1 MENVNIAYFVF
12 EGSIR
17 EFEGSI
23 MGLQSQLSDDEWRQI
38 INETISYKVFLKCLK
53 RTGMPLLGEKWD
65 NDDDQFIVGLTES
78 VSAMKRLDPIL
89 SGSVNEKKLKK
100 IYTVKMK
107 DGADGINEL
116 IKKVVKDLK
125 SSKRSQVS
133 DL

>member
-1 MENVNIAYFVF
+1 VEDINTVYFVF

-53 RTGMPLLGEKWD
+53 KVGMPLLGEKWD
-65 NDDDQFIVGLTES
+65 NDDDQFIIGLTES
-78 VSAMKRLDPIL
+78 VSAMKKLDPIL
-89 SGSVNEKKLKK
+89 TGSVNEKKLKK

-116 IKKVVKDLK
+116 VKDVAKDLK

>member
-1 MENVNIAYFVF
+1 MEDINTVYFVF

-53 RTGMPLLGEKWD
+53 KVGMPLLGEKWD
-65 NDDDQFIVGLTES
+65 NDDDQFIIGLTES
-78 VSAMKRLDPIL
+78 VSAMKKLDPIL
-89 SGSVNEKKLKK
+89 TGSVNEKKLKK

-116 IKKVVKDLK
+116 VKDVAKDLK

>member
-1 MENVNIAYFVF
+1 VEDINTVYFVF

-53 RTGMPLLGEKWD
+53 KVGMPLLGEKWD
-65 NDDDQFIVGLTES
+65 NDDDQFIIGLTES
-78 VSAMKRLDPIL
+78 VSAMKKLDPIL
-89 SGSVNEKKLKK
+89 TGSVNEKKLKK
-100 IYTVKMK
+100 LYTVKMK

-116 IKKVVKDLK
+116 VKDVAKDLK

>member
-1 MENVNIAYFVF
+1 VEDINTVYFVF

-53 RTGMPLLGEKWD
+53 KVGMPLLGEKWD
-65 NDDDQFIVGLTES
+65 NDDDQFIIGLTES
-78 VSAMKRLDPIL
+78 VSAMKKLDPIL
-89 SGSVNEKKLKK
+89 TGSVNEKKLKK
-100 IYTVKMK
+100 LYTVKMK

-116 IKKVVKDLK
+116 VKNVAKDLK

>member
-1 MENVNIAYFVF
+1 MEDINTVYFVF

-53 RTGMPLLGEKWD
+53 KVGMPLLGEKWD
-65 NDDDQFIVGLTES
+65 NDDDQFIIGLTES
-78 VSAMKRLDPIL
+78 VSAMKKLDPIL
-89 SGSVNEKKLKK
+89 TGSVNEKKLKK
-100 IYTVKMK
+100 LYTVKMK

-116 IKKVVKDLK
+116 VKNVAKDLK

>member
-1 MENVNIAYFVF
+1 MEDINTVYFVF

-53 RTGMPLLGEKWD
+53 KVGMPLLGEKWD
-65 NDDDQFIVGLTES
+65 NDDDQFIIGLTES
-78 VSAMKRLDPIL
+78 VSAMKKLDPIL
-89 SGSVNEKKLKK
+89 TGSVNEKKLKK
-100 IYTVKMK
+100 LYTVKMK

-116 IKKVVKDLK
+116 VKDVAKDLK

>member
-1 MENVNIAYFVF
+1 MEDTNTVYFVF

-23 MGLQSQLSDDEWRQI
+23 MGLQSQLSDDEWKQI

-65 NDDDQFIVGLTES
+65 SDDDQFIVGLTES
-78 VSAMKRLDPIL
+78 VSAMKKLDPIL
-89 SGSVNEKKLKK
+89 TGSVNEKKLKK

-116 IKKVVKDLK
+116 VKDVAKDLK

>member
-1 MENVNIAYFVF
+1 MEGTDTVYFVF

-23 MGLQSQLSDDEWRQI
+23 MGLQCQLSDNEWEQI

-65 NDDDQFIVGLTES
+65 DDDDQFIVGLAES
-78 VSAMKRLDPIL
+78 VSAMKKLDPIL
-89 SGSVNEKKLKK
+89 ASSVNEKKLKK

-107 DGADGINEL
+107 DGADSMNEL
-116 IKKVVKDLK
+116 VKNVIKDLK
-125 SSKRSQVS
+125 NSKRSEVS